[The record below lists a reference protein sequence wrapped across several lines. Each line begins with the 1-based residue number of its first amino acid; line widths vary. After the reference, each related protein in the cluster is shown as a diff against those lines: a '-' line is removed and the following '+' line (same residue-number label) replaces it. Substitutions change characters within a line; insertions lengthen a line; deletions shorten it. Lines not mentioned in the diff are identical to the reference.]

1 MIFTMMSF
9 IKFIYFIINNK
20 TVVNGLIKRIKKR
33 QEEPKDRKDKK
44 GLL

>member
-1 MIFTMMSF
+1 MMSF
-9 IKFIYFIINNK
+9 IKFIYFRLCIINNK